1 MTAAT
6 EIKPDGSWTRALT
19 LGSAVEFSGSSGA
32 GPTKDKAAAARMA
45 AAKTEAQVQAIKKQF
60 LVPSGP
66 GWTVTRQRD
75 DEQMT
80 LVVRRTAPLAPGE
93 TVRQDMVVRG
103 IVNGQPGGQV
113 VNEVA
118 VRPAGPARVEY
129 RETLRWQGKRPDELF
144 QPQPSILKTV
154 RAALPAPL
162 AADDKAVSAITV
174 QVQQELWRAAFGPG
188 EPLIVIFLA
197 HPDLGQRRMQQRL
210 GRALVSALETNFGD
224 RMTPAERRAVALKLA
239 TNKSLLKSGPAGQA
253 NAAAGSAAASGVPP
267 GADPSAGGA
276 IQFGGKDGYNPSLV
290 ALTFTLKPP
299 GRVVETNGEYD
310 ELTGEVVWTLYTEAV
325 AAGDV
330 TLRAVCETPGA
341 AAANQRPAATS
352 LAAR

>member
-1 MTAAT
+1 
-6 EIKPDGSWTRALT
+6 
-19 LGSAVEFSGSSGA
+19 
-32 GPTKDKAAAARMA
+32 MA

-129 RETLRWQGKRPDELF
+129 RETLRWQGKRPDEFF
-144 QPQPSILKTV
+144 QPQPNISKTV

-162 AADDKAVSAITV
+162 AADDKAVGAVAV

-188 EPLIVIFLA
+188 EPLIVIF
-197 HPDLGQRRMQQRL
+197 PR
-210 GRALVSALETNFGD
+210 
-224 RMTPAERRAVALKLA
+224 
-239 TNKSLLKSGPAGQA
+239 
-253 NAAAGSAAASGVPP
+253 
-267 GADPSAGGA
+267 PSR
-276 IQFGGKDGYNPSLV
+276 S
-290 ALTFTLKPP
+290 
-299 GRVVETNGEYD
+299 
-310 ELTGEVVWTLYTEAV
+310 
-325 AAGDV
+325 
-330 TLRAVCETPGA
+330 
-341 AAANQRPAATS
+341 RPAAHAAAFGPRPRFRSRNQLRRPNDTGG
-352 LAAR
+352 AARGRPKVGHEQVAA